1 MRRTLTLAA
10 AVVATAAS
18 AQVFLPPRMPSDVSR
33 HPHAVAFFFTS
44 VDWNVPG
51 DPNRAG
57 GVIAGDSSVQD
68 KFVLGFWGGRDQ
80 EDGTADMTWAD
91 FHGTWLFLQQPNH
104 VLGVT
109 LGGMS
114 VEIEGFDTASWG
126 YIGLVGATR
135 LDPGARRGSNW
146 TLGYNLSGL
155 SGQESG
161 SGLFTTSD
169 GVAYGVNVAYR
180 LSESWQLGAAWWT
193 MDLDNGTTINRSS
206 LGAGLRF

>member
-1 MRRTLTLAA
+1 MRSTFTLAA
-10 AVVATAAS
+10 AVFATAAS
-18 AQVFLPPRMPSDVSR
+18 AQVFLPPRMPSDVAR
-33 HPHAVAFFFTS
+33 HPHSVAFFFTS
-44 VDWNVPG
+44 VDWNTPG
-51 DPNRAG
+51 DPVRTG
-57 GVIAGDSSVQD
+57 GVLAGDFSIQD
-68 KFVLGFWGGRDQ
+68 KFLLGFWGARDQ
-80 EDGTADMTWAD
+80 EDGTADMSWFD
-91 FHGTWLFLQQPNH
+91 VHGTWLFLQQPNH

-109 LGGMS
+109 LGGLN

-135 LDPGARRGSNW
+135 LDPNARRGSKW

-161 SGLFTTSD
+161 SGLFVTSD

-180 LSESWQLGAAWWT
+180 MSESWQLGVAWWT